1 MWLLVSYG
9 VLLGALTRVAL
20 ASEHLIRSLTIDG
33 KVVDILGR
41 PVAGVRV
48 SLLNVSGVAVGE
60 RVTNSA
66 GDYRLPVATAGRY
79 AVIAE
84 KAGFRRS
91 VISVLLSPTGSSI
104 PAIVMESEQPLTL
117 SVRAAR
123 LRAQNDLSRTGASK
137 YTLADHDIT
146 NLPTGKYTPLNEVML
161 QMPGVTLDQNQEI
174 HIRGEHMGIQ
184 YQMNGILLPLDI
196 NTDPTFTQLLNSFY
210 IKTVSLLD
218 GILPARYGYRTAGV
232 IDIVTKQGC
241 EQPGGDFSILGGQ
254 RRTAEPSFEI
264 GGCKGNFGYYLTG
277 LYLHNNMGFSSAT
290 PAPDPIHDVMNQG
303 QGFGNF
309 TYQLSPAARLSLMS
323 GFT

>member
-1 MWLLVSYG
+1 VLQKTRLRLLQTALTSMWLLLSYG

-20 ASEHLIRSLTIDG
+20 ASEHSIRSLTNDG

-48 SLLNVSGVAVGE
+48 SLLNVLGVAVGE

-66 GDYRLPVATAGRY
+66 GDYRFPIATAGRY

-91 VISVLLSPTGSSI
+91 VISVLLSPAGSSI
-104 PAIVMESEQPLTL
+104 PAIVMESEQPLTM

-137 YTLADHDIT
+137 YTLTDHDIT
-146 NLPTGKYTPLNEVML
+146 NLSTGKYTPLNQVML

-210 IKTVSLLD
+210 IK
-218 GILPARYGYRTAGV
+218 A
-232 IDIVTKQGC
+232 
-241 EQPGGDFSILGGQ
+241 
-254 RRTAEPSFEI
+254 
-264 GGCKGNFGYYLTG
+264 
-277 LYLHNNMGFSSAT
+277 
-290 PAPDPIHDVMNQG
+290 
-303 QGFGNF
+303 
-309 TYQLSPAARLSLMS
+309 
-323 GFT
+323 